1 MEEIKSK
8 LTELKNRFDNIS
20 QSLDRETLRSEI
32 ARLEEQTNKEGFWD
46 EPQRAAKISQE
57 LADDKK
63 QLDSLENLEKRIN
76 DTLELINDPSLE
88 STHPGDAWEP
98 NTMGEELGKEV
109 KEIEQQLKD
118 FELKTFLSG
127 LYDKNEAILSVHSG
141 AGGIEAMDWAAM
153 LSRMYQR
160 FFERQ
165 AWKFEVTNEDFGAEA
180 GIKTISFIVH
190 ANLSYGYLKGEAG
203 THRLVRQSPF
213 NADALRQ
220 TSFALVEVLPVV
232 EETQIKVEDSEIEFE
247 AFRSG
252 GAGGQN
258 VNKVSTAVR
267 LKHIP
272 TGIVVT
278 CQTERSQLQ
287 NRENAM
293 KLLLAKLWEKQQAEN
308 KEATQNMKGTL
319 QASWGTQIRSYV
331 LHPYHMVKDLRTE
344 VETSDTDKVLDGD
357 LLEFINAEIQLAK

>member
-8 LTELKNRFDNIS
+8 LEELKDRFNKIS
-20 QSLDRETLRSEI
+20 QSFDRESLAAQIRE
-32 ARLEEQTNKEGFWD
+32 LEATTMKEGFWND
-46 EPQRAAKISQE
+46 QETARKVSQD
-57 LADDKK
+57 LADLQK
-63 QLDSLENLEKRIN
+63 QLQTIENIERKIDDALSMSGEEAMK
-76 DTLELINDPSLE
+76 DELE
-88 STHPGDAWEP
+88 S
-98 NTMGEELGKEV
+98 EV
-109 KEIEQQLKD
+109 KEIDKLLKE
-118 FELKTFLSG
+118 FELRTFLSG
-127 LYDKNEAILSVHSG
+127 PHDSAEAIISIHSG
-141 AGGIEAMDWAAM
+141 AGGVEAMDWASM

-165 AWKFEVTNEDFGAEA
+165 NWKFEVTNESPGEEA
-180 GIKTISFIVH
+180 GMKEVSMIVH
-190 ANLSYGYLKGEAG
+190 APLSYGYLKGEAG

-220 TSFALVEVLPVV
+220 TSFALVEVLPVI
-232 EETQIKVEDSEIEFE
+232 EGSEVKIDPADLEFD

-272 TGIVVT
+272 SGIVVT

-293 KLLLAKLWEKQQAEN
+293 KLLQAKLWEKQQASQSA
-308 KEATQNMKGTL
+308 EAQSLKGNT

-331 LHPYHMVKDLRTE
+331 LHPYHMVKDLRTQT
-344 VETSDTDKVLDGD
+344 ETSDTDSVLDGN
-357 LLEFINAEIQLAK
+357 LMEFIESELRGLT